1 VELVCVGTELLTG
14 KLNTHGAYFSAQL
27 EDLGL
32 PLARETTVSD
42 DPAEMEAVFREVWRR
57 ADVVLVTGGLGPTF
71 DDLTREVWARVLGRR
86 LVLRADL
93 LAGIRDR
100 FRRRGLPMPPANRRQ
115 ARVMQGARV
124 LANPNG
130 TAPGQLVEFE
140 SKILVL
146 LPGPGRELKPMVEGD
161 VFPYLRERFSKGS
174 RKTRV
179 WRLFGLAESRVD
191 QRLRPL
197 LASGDRS
204 NRGTTWGILAQG
216 GIVDVKAT
224 VAGPDIGSVE
234 ATLGRWDRWLRRRF
248 GDAIFGVGTDTLEA
262 VVGAGLRARN
272 RTLATAESCTGGL
285 LAERVT
291 SVSGSS
297 DYYWGGVVSYANEA
311 KVRELGVKRETLRR
325 FGAVSGKTAR
335 EMAAGLRRRAKTEY
349 ALSVTGIAGPGGGS
363 AEKPVGLVFIGMA
376 GPEGIF
382 VVKKTFLGDR
392 SFVRQQSVLWAL
404 DHLRRALIK
413 RSGGQSLRLA

>member
-1 VELVCVGTELLTG
+1 MELICVGTELLMG
-14 KLNTHGAYFSAQL
+14 KLNTHGAYFSARL

-42 DPAEMEAVFREVWRR
+42 DPAEMELVFREAWRR

-71 DDLTREVWARVLGRR
+71 DDLTREAWARVIGRR

-115 ARVMQGARV
+115 AFVMDGARV
-124 LANPNG
+124 LANPYG
-130 TAPGQLVEFE
+130 TAPGQRVEWGR
-140 SKILVL
+140 KVLIL
-146 LPGPGRELKPMVEGD
+146 LPGPGREMKPMAEGEI
-161 VFPYLRERFSKGS
+161 FPYLRARFSKGV

-179 WRLFGLAESRVD
+179 WRLFGLGESRVD
-191 QRLRPL
+191 QGLRPL
-197 LASGDRS
+197 LSSRDRW

-224 VAGPDIGSVE
+224 VAGPDGGVVE
-234 ATLGRWDRWLRRRF
+234 AALGRWDRWLRRRF
-248 GDAIFGVGTDTLEA
+248 GDAIFGEGTDTLEA

-285 LAERVT
+285 LAERLT

-297 DYYWGGVVSYANEA
+297 DYFWGGFVGYANEA
-311 KVRELGVKRETLRR
+311 KVRGLGVKKETLRR
-325 FGAVSGKTAR
+325 FGAVSEKTAQ
-335 EMAAGLRRRAKTEY
+335 EMAAGLRRRAKTDY

-382 VVKKTFLGDR
+382 VAKKTFIGDR
-392 SFVRQQSVLWAL
+392 AFVRQQSVLWAL
-404 DHLRRALIK
+404 EYLRRALITK
-413 RSGGQSLRLA
+413 GLD